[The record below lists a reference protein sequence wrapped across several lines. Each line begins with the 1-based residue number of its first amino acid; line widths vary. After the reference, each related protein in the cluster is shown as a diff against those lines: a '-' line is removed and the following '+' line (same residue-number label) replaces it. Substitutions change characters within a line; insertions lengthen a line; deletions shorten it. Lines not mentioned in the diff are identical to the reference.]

1 MIICLF
7 SSPCSLYQ
15 PGALVDIDGMTT
27 TMMMT
32 TTMITVLLGA
42 VRLDGA
48 REQKTMTMTTD
59 PHRDDAPLDVIT
71 MKMTTIAMIQRH
83 EGDRYVV
90 VAANPPPGPRLIL
103 IKDIAEAQGIR
114 HDNS

>member
-1 MIICLF
+1 
-7 SSPCSLYQ
+7 
-15 PGALVDIDGMTT
+15 
-27 TMMMT
+27 MMMT

-48 REQKTMTMTTD
+48 REQKTMTMMTD
-59 PHRDDAPLDVIT
+59 PHRDDDPLDVIT

-114 HDNS
+114 HYNSLSRENSMSRENVIKVSKANFYCG